1 MNDKFKFAFDNLT
14 VDEKRN
20 QISNEL
26 IIIGELM
33 KKIEDIYGL
42 NNTINIKNYDIGK
55 DNELTETEMLS
66 YLYEDI
72 YNIQKELIT
81 VLNIVMINSKK
92 R

>member
-81 VLNIVMINSKK
+81 VLNIVMLNSKK
-92 R
+92 

>member
-26 IIIGELM
+26 IIIGELI

-81 VLNIVMINSKK
+81 VLNIVMLNSKK
-92 R
+92 